1 MAKVFQNLPQS
12 SEEANHTDSN
22 RGMWWVGRLHRWK
35 RRDKGTSLGFIAQEP
50 EGKVLASATKLIE
63 TNLQPREAEAFALRW
78 AIILCARLLLP
89 EVAFETDCLKLVQQ

>member
-1 MAKVFQNLPQS
+1 MNQWFF
-12 SEEANHTDSN
+12 E
-22 RGMWWVGRLHRWK
+22 K
-35 RRDKGTSLGFIAQEP
+35 RRLETSPLIWPRFFKTFLNRQRRQIIRTPIGECGGLEAQEP

>member
-1 MAKVFQNLPQS
+1 M
-12 SEEANHTDSN
+12 
-22 RGMWWVGRLHRWK
+22 
-35 RRDKGTSLGFIAQEP
+35 GFIAQEP